1 MNERVFMAKIS
12 GKKHSGIC
20 KLSKWLTGK
29 IKGNHAYHYEIA
41 ILMYK
46 I

>member
-1 MNERVFMAKIS
+1 MKGFLWLKFQE
-12 GKKHSGIC
+12 KKHSGIC